1 MYEVK
6 LAKIRVR
13 RLEKEELRKESL
25 EWLDRF
31 EEISKEVEYLK
42 EREGLFK
49 MRLEELRK
57 ENARLKTKLS
67 IDNRR
72 IKGEIDENL
81 AKELE
86 ELRIEVSRLRL
97 IEEEYEKSK
106 EMIELG
112 KKFKFK
118 QKKGVE
124 DQTKSEVIFYYKYMK
139 LSVKEVAD
147 KAGLGET
154 TVRKILKENGVE
166 LRGRESIN
174 KNLENEVID
183 KVNNTNKT
191 YKEIGEELGV
201 NERKVKYIVGK
212 YKKNNS

>member
-97 IEEEYEKSK
+97 IEEEYKHNK
-106 EMIELG
+106 DIIELG

-124 DQTKSEVIFYYKYMK
+124 DQTKSEVIFYYKYLK

-166 LRGRESIN
+166 LRGREGID

-191 YKEIGEELGV
+191 YKEIGAELGIK
-201 NERKVKYIVGK
+201 ERKVKYIVSK
-212 YKKNNS
+212 YKKEQ

>member
-57 ENARLKTKLS
+57 ENARLKTNLS

-97 IEEEYEKSK
+97 IEEEYKHNK
-106 EMIELG
+106 DIIELG

-124 DQTKSEVIFYYKYMK
+124 DQTKSEVIFYYKYLK

-166 LRGRESIN
+166 LRGREGID

-191 YKEIGEELGV
+191 YKEIGAELGIK
-201 NERKVKYIVGK
+201 ERKVKYIVSK
-212 YKKNNS
+212 YKKEQ